1 MEISKSR
8 RPSSIAVAYCTVR
21 RRKPRR
27 RPEDRRREAEKRRQG
42 WRRKRDVGVF
52 WEFYWGSLGLIWRK
66 LWGLFGPSKWRVE
79 QREWDGPRP
88 AMETPL
94 RAKRCRSSLKQSTER
109 EDQMLS
115 VFSVMY
121 LNFQYSRLDEDDGAR
136 TAFEGKNNI
145 MKGLIIG
152 IDQFD

>member
-1 MEISKSR
+1 
-8 RPSSIAVAYCTVR
+8 
-21 RRKPRR
+21 
-27 RPEDRRREAEKRRQG
+27 
-42 WRRKRDVGVF
+42 
-52 WEFYWGSLGLIWRK
+52 
-66 LWGLFGPSKWRVE
+66 
-79 QREWDGPRP
+79 
-88 AMETPL
+88 METPL